1 METGKEINHLK
12 KSYFDTRM
20 IKELALWANRKSYSR
35 RNRMSVLDAEYST
48 KFDDLRKN
56 RVEVS
61 YYKYG
66 PIKENYGKG
75 YINALES
82 HDRAIKK
89 YIETGNT

>member
-1 METGKEINHLK
+1 
-12 KSYFDTRM
+12 
-20 IKELALWANRKSYSR
+20 
-35 RNRMSVLDAEYST
+35 MSVLDAEYST

-82 HDRAIKK
+82 HDRAIR
-89 YIETGNT
+89 NT